1 MSDSGVK
8 IDRDDEVE
16 ASTSE
21 QAVQPVDDWEIEEV
35 VARFDRVSE
44 RGGTKGGGSTSCH

>member
-1 MSDSGVK
+1 MSDLRVQV
-8 IDRDDEVE
+8 DREEVE
-16 ASTSE
+16 ATDDLPVE
-21 QAVQPVDDWEIEEV
+21 PVDDWEIEEV

>member
-1 MSDSGVK
+1 MGDLRVK
-8 IDRDDEVE
+8 VDREDEVE
-16 ASTSE
+16 AITDDRPGE
-21 QAVQPVDDWEIEEV
+21 PVDDWEIEEV